1 MVGSCTSPDQWA
13 ILQHRADESLVSSK
27 AAMSVQHL
35 ERFSKEA
42 DPLSRSKGDA
52 LQMGAIELVFVEGDA
67 KKFEDTNFFD
77 G

>member
-13 ILQHRADESLVSSK
+13 ILQRRADESLVSSK

-42 DPLSRSKGDA
+42 DPLSSTKGDAYA
-52 LQMGAIELVFVEGDA
+52 LQMGAIE
-67 KKFEDTNFFD
+67 
-77 G
+77 